1 MDVKGKPGVKLTSTE
16 ELELEVSPG
25 ELRER
30 LSETP
35 EVALVTEVKEKEAR
49 VSIKYT
55 KQSEAQAEVE
65 QLEVEAPE
73 SK

>member
-1 MDVKGKPGVKLTSTE
+1 M
-16 ELELEVSPG
+16 
-25 ELRER
+25 
-30 LSETP
+30 SETP
-35 EVALVTEVKEKEAR
+35 DVALVSEVKEKEAR
-49 VSIKYT
+49 VSIKDT